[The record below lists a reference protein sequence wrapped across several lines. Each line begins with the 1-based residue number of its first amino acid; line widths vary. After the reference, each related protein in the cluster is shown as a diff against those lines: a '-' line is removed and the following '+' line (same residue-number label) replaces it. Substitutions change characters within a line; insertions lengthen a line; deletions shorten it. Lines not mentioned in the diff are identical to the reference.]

1 MYTSTNGKAKLL
13 KRLPAFGAIALLR
26 LIRHSTAVPSPTHGR
41 NPLYPDRR
49 GRIFQGIPIITQKE
63 DRSLYSHQSTRIKR
77 GFLVRL
83 CMCLLLSKGLN
94 LTGGVS
100 NFLCLFIFRIINNK
114 QSFLDKIK
122 CNEEL
127 QTGNSPQ
134 RIVVSQ
140 QRQQPCLCPTM
151 NRFPAAAASLMMA
164 AVAAATAIE
173 YMHSIVNFIISYL
186 KCAISSVEGGYFQM
200 LM

>member
-1 MYTSTNGKAKLL
+1 
-13 KRLPAFGAIALLR
+13 
-26 LIRHSTAVPSPTHGR
+26 
-41 NPLYPDRR
+41 
-49 GRIFQGIPIITQKE
+49 
-63 DRSLYSHQSTRIKR
+63 
-77 GFLVRL
+77 
-83 CMCLLLSKGLN
+83 MCLLLSKGLN

-164 AVAAATAIE
+164 AVAAAAAIE
-173 YMHSIVNFIISYL
+173 YMHALDCQLHYQLSEMRDIKVR
-186 KCAISSVEGGYFQM
+186 SVEGGYFQM